1 VAVESPDAGRQPALA
16 RARTAGAAG
25 LLAHPLARTL
35 LAWRDPLLALSFFLV
50 TVQLRRPY
58 KMLLPYAWDSILY
71 LRAVDHFNA
80 TIHQP
85 QPPGY
90 LFYVSAARLF
100 HLVVGDP
107 HRALV
112 WVSIFASAAA
122 VAALYLLARLL
133 YDWVTGVVAAALLLT
148 SVTFWFYGEIAYPYT
163 TLAAC
168 STVLALLALGL
179 RRGLLPGAPGVAFA
193 TGAFGLLAGF
203 RQDLLLFLAPLF
215 VAAMWGRPLRQWLLG
230 AATGALGVLCWLLP
244 TAALSEGLAN
254 YYAAVSSQG
263 SSASG
268 ELSAFTVGLVG
279 LRANLETLTGFLQRG
294 LNVAV
299 FPLAYLLIRHLVVAL
314 ARRRAARTSS
324 PGSTLKV

>member
-1 VAVESPDAGRQPALA
+1 MGRWPSPADRCGRA
-16 RARTAGAAG
+16 
-25 LLAHPLARTL
+25 ARTL
-35 LAWRDPLLALSFFLV
+35 PPWRDPLLALAFFLV

-80 TIHQP
+80 TVHQP

-100 HLVVGDP
+100 NLAVGDP

-112 WVSIFASAAA
+112 WVSIVASAAA

-133 YDWVTGVVAAALLLT
+133 YDWVTGVVAALLLT

-163 TLAAC
+163 ALAAC

-179 RRGLLPGAPGVAFA
+179 RRGLLPGAPGVALA

-203 RQDLLLFLAPLF
+203 RQDLLLFPAPLF
-215 VAAMWGRPLRQWLLG
+215 VAALWGRPPRQWLG
-230 AATGALGVLCWLLP
+230 GRRPGRSASSAGCCRPPRCRRGWRSITRRSPTRAATP
-244 TAALSEGLAN
+244 
-254 YYAAVSSQG
+254 AVNCRPSR
-263 SSASG
+263 SASP
-268 ELSAFTVGLVG
+268 ACAPT
-279 LRANLETLTGFLQRG
+279 RAR
-294 LNVAV
+294 
-299 FPLAYLLIRHLVVAL
+299 
-314 ARRRAARTSS
+314 
-324 PGSTLKV
+324 